1 MIDLKK
7 ARQAFKNFIS
17 QYKQDKLG
25 YDLKVV
31 HTYKVV
37 DNSNKI
43 ATMMNLSEEDIEQI
57 KSYNLA
63 KVIDLRTA
71 VEADEKPNTVID
83 NIKYLHMPIFKE
95 KTPPNYN

>member
-7 ARQAFKNFIS
+7 AHQAFKNFIS

-43 ATMMNLSEEDIEQI
+43 ATMMNLSEEDIELAEIYRQI
-57 KSYNLA
+57 
-63 KVIDLRTA
+63 
-71 VEADEKPNTVID
+71 
-83 NIKYLHMPIFKE
+83 
-95 KTPPNYN
+95 